1 MGTIGGGQCEGTK
14 ETETIEQLDQARNW
28 GRREGSNKLILE
40 NIIFTRYV
48 GLNF

>member
-1 MGTIGGGQCEGTK
+1 MWGQLEGDNVK
-14 ETETIEQLDQARNW
+14 GQKRQRQLDQARNW

>member
-14 ETETIEQLDQARNW
+14 RQRQLDQARNW
-28 GRREGSNKLILE
+28 GRKEGSNKLILE
-40 NIIFTRYV
+40 NIIFPRYV